1 MFGFLS
7 FYFFSKPL
15 FTSVDFP
22 PLVWGSE
29 EKSQRMSR
37 AAGNQTFSGATEDYS
52 YGSWYID
59 EPQDSQEL
67 QPEG

>member
-1 MFGFLS
+1 
-7 FYFFSKPL
+7 
-15 FTSVDFP
+15 
-22 PLVWGSE
+22 
-29 EKSQRMSR
+29 MSR